1 MELFL
6 VLVLFQLT
14 GGGDFDAVLP
24 DGSDTAAARLI
35 RVVAAFSAHLVI
47 EILKKGN
54 MVSSEKGNMELN
66 DLDSGMGGSNVLA
79 GPDESIFS
87 SGKRQEACKSEYLQI
102 KTVREN

>member
-47 EILKKGN
+47 EIYKKN
-54 MVSSEKGNMELN
+54 MVSSEKGKCC
-66 DLDSGMGGSNVLA
+66 GA
-79 GPDESIFS
+79 
-87 SGKRQEACKSEYLQI
+87 K
-102 KTVREN
+102 